1 VLEEVAV
8 ATHCFQEAVCCQVA
22 IIAEVVDLGDL
33 LNDLAVRRLRRRLQL
48 FSRRNRH
55 IQVKHTNQSYLG
67 LSDWQLLLLTVH
79 LDALVQVL
87 EQRLVERLDP
97 GKCVEKDD

>member
-1 VLEEVAV
+1 
-8 ATHCFQEAVCCQVA
+8 VA

-55 IQVKHTNQSYLG
+55 IQVKHTNQSHLG
-67 LSDWQLLLLTVH
+67 LSDWQLLLLLTVH

-97 GKCVEKDD
+97 GKCIKKDD